1 MFVQEPLSL
10 LEWLDPPEIRKM
22 FSENYLDFVFVLL
35 LRASVIRAW
44 ACACANERRVF
55 GVERISVLLC
65 NRWLSGSRENAVL
78 A

>member
-55 GVERISVLLC
+55 GGRANFRTPLQQVAQWKS
-65 NRWLSGSRENAVL
+65 
-78 A
+78 